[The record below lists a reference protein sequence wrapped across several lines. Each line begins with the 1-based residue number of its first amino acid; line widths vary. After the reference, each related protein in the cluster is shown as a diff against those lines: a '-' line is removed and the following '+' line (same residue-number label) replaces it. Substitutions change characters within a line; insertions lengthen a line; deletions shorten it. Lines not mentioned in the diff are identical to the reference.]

1 MQYGNDEVRKRNEV
15 RAEQDWATSK
25 KQAKQNNNQA
35 LIQITVYNERWLP

>member
-1 MQYGNDEVRKRNEV
+1 MVMMKSEKEM